1 MVKPFSAQLY
11 ISHEQRVPVDVNH
24 TNMVKFASADDPTY
38 RTVVRYLK
46 EWVEGI
52 ADSNGIQ

>member
-24 TNMVKFASADDPTY
+24 TNMVKFASADDSTY

-52 ADSNGIQ
+52 VDSNGIQ